1 MGLVERLGLDASVVG
16 AGLGGGL
23 STADLTIAIGR
34 AGGIGQVGMA
44 PAARMR
50 AEVERHRAVGD
61 AGPVAVNL
69 LLPFARRAHWE
80 VAAEADLVVTFWGAP
95 RRRTERPW
103 VHQCGSVEEAR
114 AAAHAGA
121 DAVIAQGVEAGG
133 HVRGTTPAL
142 ELTARIR
149 AALGPDLPVWT
160 AGGIAGRADAEE
172 AFAAGAEAVV
182 VGTRF
187 VLTRECAA
195 HPGYQ
200 QRLLEADATVLTDLF
215 GAGWPGA
222 HRVVRNA
229 ATERW
234 LRHADR
240 VRPWLGLTQRATAPL
255 LAALPLG
262 LSRRAAQVQRPGF
275 PLLTPLP
282 PTVDDPASLVD
293 AGPLYAG
300 QCVSRIDTLRP
311 AADVVADLAR
321 AGSDGPPG

>member
-1 MGLVERLGLDASVVG
+1 MSLVERLGLDVPVVG

-23 STADLTIAIGR
+23 STADLTTAIGR
-34 AGGIGQVGMA
+34 AGGLGQVGMA
-44 PAARMR
+44 PVERMR
-50 AEVERHRAVGD
+50 EEVRRHRDAGD

-80 VAAEADLVVTFWGAP
+80 MAGLADLVVTFWGPP
-95 RRRTERPW
+95 RRRSAGPW
-103 VHQCGSVEEAR
+103 VHQCGSVDEAR

-133 HVRGTTPAL
+133 HVRGSTPAL

-160 AGGIAGRADAEE
+160 AGGIAERADVEE
-172 AFAAGAEAVV
+172 ALAAGAEAVV

-187 VLTRECAA
+187 LLTRECAA

-234 LRHADR
+234 LRDADV
-240 VRPWLGLTQRATAPL
+240 VRPWLGRTQRATAPL
-255 LAALPLG
+255 LARLPLG
-262 LSRRAAQVQRPGF
+262 LSKRAARVQRPGF

-282 PTVDDPASLVD
+282 PTVGDPASLVD
-293 AGPLYAG
+293 AGALYAG
-300 QCVSRIDTLRP
+300 QCVSRIDTLR
-311 AADVVADLAR
+311 AATDVVADLAGAR
-321 AGSDGPPG
+321 PDK